1 MRELVDIANK
11 AKTDAQRNAVG
22 RALLSLMDQ
31 VACTPDRLL
40 YKKGK
45 NNLKIT
51 SGVEMLGK
59 GAYGAV
65 FYGCLDDK
73 CHTRV
78 AIKFS
83 KKSLQ
88 SECVIGAR
96 LDDLGVAPRVYHC
109 GKCPVNGMYYMY
121 YEYATHGALDD
132 YLKKRILRTTDYKAI
147 IYGVLKAL
155 KTIQKTYPTYKHY
168 DLHTGNVLIN
178 NERGR
183 KVVKLTD
190 FGLSEM
196 KGVRSPHLK
205 ESWRRSQPPDAYVFL
220 YFLQGDLENLGRKV
234 PSTLQKFFDD
244 VDKYPVNDTFIDQ
257 VRRHPFLKGARLAR
271 LR

>member
-1 MRELVDIANK
+1 MRELVNIANN

-22 RALLSLMDQ
+22 VALLQLMNH
-31 VACTPDRLL
+31 VACTPDRFL
-40 YKKGK
+40 YKKG
-45 NNLKIT
+45 LKIT
-51 SGVEMLGK
+51 SGVETLGK

-73 CHTRV
+73 CRTRV

-83 KKSLQ
+83 KKSLDT
-88 SECVIGAR
+88 ECIIGKK
-96 LDDLGVAPRVYHC
+96 LDDLGVAPRVYKC
-109 GKCPVNGMYYMY
+109 GKCASNGMYYMY
-121 YEYATHGALDD
+121 YEYASHGALED
-132 YLKKRILRTTDYKAI
+132 YLKKHTLRTSDYKAI

-155 KTIQKTYPTYKHY
+155 KKIQKTYPTYKHY

-178 NERGR
+178 MERGR

-205 ESWRRSQPPDAYVFL
+205 AVWRRSQPPDAYVFL
-220 YFLQGDLENLGRKV
+220 HFLQEDLENIGHKV
-234 PSTLQKFFDD
+234 PSTLQKFFNDIAT
-244 VDKYPVNDTFIDQ
+244 YEVNDTFID
-257 VRRHPFLKGARLAR
+257 RAWRHSFLRGARLAR